1 MKLYKVFRAD
11 GRTLHDRDPWP
22 AREWMPAVR
31 GALAPCENGYHLC
44 RVRDLPV
51 WLPPP
56 GGRVYEAEA
65 LGEVVEADDKV
76 VVRQARL
83 GRLVGTMTHP
93 ALVLWAADCA
103 ARSRQGEAGRD
114 ALAAARAWA
123 RHPCERHRVS
133 ANAANAAAANAAN
146 AAAEREWQGRRL
158 LWHLRREA
166 AMTLS
171 ISCPDCDGTG
181 YDGHDCQEDTCCC
194 LNPEENIPCQECEG
208 LGYYKEER

>member
-22 AREWMPAVR
+22 TREWMPAVG
-31 GALAPCENGYHLC
+31 GALVPCKNGYHLC

-56 GGRVYEAEA
+56 GGRVYEAVVQ
-65 LGEVVEADDKV
+65 GEVMEADDKV
-76 VVRQARL
+76 VARQARL

-103 ARSRQGEAGRD
+103 ARRPQGRAGEAAIR
-114 ALAAARAWA
+114 AARAWA

-133 ANAANAAAANAAN
+133 AADAANATAAYAASAYASAATANAASADAAYAAASAYASAANAYAAASAAANAYA
-146 AAAEREWQGRRL
+146 ASAAASAAEREWQGRRL
-158 LWHLRREA
+158 LWYLERRA
-166 AMTLS
+166 
-171 ISCPDCDGTG
+171 
-181 YDGHDCQEDTCCC
+181 
-194 LNPEENIPCQECEG
+194 
-208 LGYYKEER
+208 R